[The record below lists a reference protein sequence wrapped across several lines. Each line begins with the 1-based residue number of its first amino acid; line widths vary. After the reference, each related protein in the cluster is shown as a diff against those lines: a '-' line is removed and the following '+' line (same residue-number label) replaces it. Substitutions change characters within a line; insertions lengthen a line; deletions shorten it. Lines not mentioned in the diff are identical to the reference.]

1 MRTLLRPALF
11 ALCSTALVAI
21 AANLIAVFSGTAA
34 NGEPIVV
41 DQQGMTLTVDAVPT
55 IAASIVGAVM
65 GAVGSLLVMRLLPR
79 RGVLIIVIGGTLLT
93 LLSLFGT
100 TAAVTATGVAT
111 LMVMHLITGTVV
123 TVGNVVIHSRAKDRA
138 AVTTR

>member
-1 MRTLLRPALF
+1 MRTLIRPALL
-11 ALCSTALVAI
+11 ALWSTALVAI
-21 AANLIAVFSGTAA
+21 AANLIVVFSGTAA

-41 DQQGMTLTVDAVPT
+41 DQQGMTLVVDALPT

-65 GAVGSLLVMRLLPR
+65 GAVGSLIVLRLLR
-79 RGVLIIVIGGTLLT
+79 HRGVLVIIIAGTVLT

-123 TVGNVVIHSRAKDRA
+123 VVGNAVIHSRAKDRA
-138 AVTTR
+138 AVPTR

>member
-1 MRTLLRPALF
+1 MRTLIRPAVF
-11 ALCSTALVAI
+11 ALWSTALVAI
-21 AANLIAVFSGTAA
+21 AANLIAVLSGTAA

-41 DQQGMTLTVDAVPT
+41 DQQGMTLTVDALPT
-55 IAASIVGAVM
+55 IAASLVGALL
-65 GAVGSLLVMRLLPR
+65 GAVGSLIVLRLIPR
-79 RGVLIIVIGGTLLT
+79 RGVLVIIIGGALVT

-123 TVGNVVIHSRAKDRA
+123 VVGNAVIHSRAKDRA
-138 AVTTR
+138 AVPTR

>member
-1 MRTLLRPALF
+1 MRPLLRPTLF
-11 ALCSTALVAI
+11 ALWSTALVAI
-21 AANLIAVFSGTAA
+21 AANVIAVFSGTAA

-55 IAASIVGAVM
+55 IAASIVGAIM

-79 RGVLIIVIGGTLLT
+79 RGALIIVIGGTLLT

-138 AVTTR
+138 AVSTR